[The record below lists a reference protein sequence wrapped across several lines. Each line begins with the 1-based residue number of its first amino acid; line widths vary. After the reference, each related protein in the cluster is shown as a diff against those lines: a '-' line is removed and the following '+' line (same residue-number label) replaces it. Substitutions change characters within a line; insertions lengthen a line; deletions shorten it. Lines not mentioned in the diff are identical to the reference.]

1 MIKQAMNNVTSVAR
15 IRMAT
20 VKKNPSTAPAK
31 AQTMAVIVSAAK
43 DVSHSGY
50 AS

>member
-15 IRMAT
+15 IRMAA

-31 AQTMAVIVSAAK
+31 TQTMAVIVSAAK

-50 AS
+50 AA